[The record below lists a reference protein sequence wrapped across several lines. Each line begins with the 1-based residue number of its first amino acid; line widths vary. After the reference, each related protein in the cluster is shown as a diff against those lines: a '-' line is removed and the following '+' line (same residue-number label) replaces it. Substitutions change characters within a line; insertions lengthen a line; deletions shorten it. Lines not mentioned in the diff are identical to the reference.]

1 MNQNSDELIQN
12 CQIKN
17 IFPNNPLSRPP
28 TFPVVVNRATILM
41 PGEAITVRLADCKAE
56 SGSSNTVRPPVLPR
70 AGLVSSHQKGPAD
83 PLKGGAV
90 LNEETVLATV
100 EPRRGNVL
108 QWPAQQIV
116 KSKDRVS
123 VVLEN
128 GGDKLNRNDDCDNKK
143 VYQKV
148 LTKVG
153 PRRGM
158 IPQVH
163 QVVKRSNPCGWTNQF
178 LNFKESDHRKRR
190 TAIEKLII
198 DLGKEDENVQIILK
212 QLAPAMTKPSQGTC
226 AISKA
231 SRVLIG
237 Q

>member
-1 MNQNSDELIQN
+1 
-12 CQIKN
+12 
-17 IFPNNPLSRPP
+17 
-28 TFPVVVNRATILM
+28 M

-56 SGSSNTVRPPVLPR
+56 SSSSNTVRPPVLPR

-190 TAIEKLII
+190 TAFENI
-198 DLGKEDENVQIILK
+198 DN
-212 QLAPAMTKPSQGTC
+212 
-226 AISKA
+226 
-231 SRVLIG
+231 
-237 Q
+237 

>member
-56 SGSSNTVRPPVLPR
+56 SSSSNTVRPPVLPR

-143 VYQKV
+143 S
-148 LTKVG
+148 L
-153 PRRGM
+153 PE
-158 IPQVH
+158 
-163 QVVKRSNPCGWTNQF
+163 SFNQ
-178 LNFKESDHRKRR
+178 S
-190 TAIEKLII
+190 
-198 DLGKEDENVQIILK
+198 
-212 QLAPAMTKPSQGTC
+212 GTSTRHDPTSAAGC
-226 AISKA
+226 
-231 SRVLIG
+231 
-237 Q
+237 QT